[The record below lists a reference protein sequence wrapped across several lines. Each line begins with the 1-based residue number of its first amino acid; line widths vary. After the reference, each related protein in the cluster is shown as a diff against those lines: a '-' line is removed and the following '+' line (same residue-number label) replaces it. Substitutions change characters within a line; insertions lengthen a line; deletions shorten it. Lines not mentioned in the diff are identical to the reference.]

1 MQPELVLTSDFFLS
15 FIKLITIH
23 GVPRSRELIIHV
35 TIRVRQRIWSKQ
47 HVGQCVGQNVG
58 RHLSPVG
65 ILSQK
70 VYLGEDIF
78 FCCILKLTYQ
88 KCSFTFPLLL
98 IQRKTGPFFSFM
110 WQTSQLSGILRTQT
124 LLMNFYSLRLLFKNK
139 GSTHLD
145 FKATVRTKYSLFATK
160 DNLQKSGNDSR
171 MMATKNVTGG
181 GTQTKTFQRL
191 LCSPLWVGE
200 SKQQS
205 L

>member
-70 VYLGEDIF
+70 VYLGEDNF
-78 FCCILKLTYQ
+78 FVCIVKLTYQ

-98 IQRKTGPFFSFM
+98 IQIRAEKLALFSLSCDKPHSFREFYVLRRYWWIFTLCDCYSKTKVRLIL
-110 WQTSQLSGILRTQT
+110 TSRPLLGRSTPCLQLRITCKRVETTAGWWR
-124 LLMNFYSLRLLFKNK
+124 
-139 GSTHLD
+139 
-145 FKATVRTKYSLFATK
+145 
-160 DNLQKSGNDSR
+160 QK
-171 MMATKNVTGG
+171 M
-181 GTQTKTFQRL
+181 
-191 LCSPLWVGE
+191 
-200 SKQQS
+200 
-205 L
+205 